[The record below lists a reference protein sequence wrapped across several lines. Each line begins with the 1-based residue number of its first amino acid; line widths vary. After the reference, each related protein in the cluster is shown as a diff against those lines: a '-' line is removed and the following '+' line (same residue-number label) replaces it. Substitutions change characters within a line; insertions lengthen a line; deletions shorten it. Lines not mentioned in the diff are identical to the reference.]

1 MRIHCLV
8 ALLWC
13 APASAVSVAE
23 TLPLN
28 PADWKLYPADLLKSV
43 TSYLAS
49 TLQVSGATDH
59 TNDSAGGSLSVAGS
73 NMILSSHDISLDFRD
88 SVSRR
93 SGGDFQSLAFRYSFP
108 VAGVDF
114 ALSLED
120 SEYGGVT
127 TKAGQQLD
135 ARGEYSGLSL
145 SGSRALWSW
154 NAFEMDSVFSHSSGT
169 RHRYEESVWISDT
182 SHQLS
187 SFGVRCSGKTEMVGG
202 FQAGTL
208 VTAMGGLEN
217 RESTS
222 VSTVTSERTR
232 FHKLT
237 LGASLSRSFYAW
249 DLGLDGRYQL
259 APEDLAS
266 SEYLLVA
273 GPSMSKGFNGQSLY
287 VSEGGWVRMNVR
299 SPGYSLPF
307 LNSVNSY
314 VSVSVL
320 KGWAPTSATD
330 GQAFGASTGEV
341 SLRLQGRGF
350 YASMNVGQILDLS
363 GDAMRRP
370 AGPDVSLS
378 MSLGI

>member
-1 MRIHCLV
+1 MRIYCLV

-13 APASAVSVAE
+13 APASAISMAE
-23 TLPLN
+23 KWPLN
-28 PADWKLYPADLLKSV
+28 PAGWNLYPEDLLKSV

-49 TLQVSGATDH
+49 TLKFSGATDQ
-59 TNDSAGGSLSVAGS
+59 TNDAADGRLSVAGS

-93 SGGDFQSLAFRYSFP
+93 SDGDFQSLAFQYSFP
-108 VAGVDF
+108 VAGFDF
-114 ALSLED
+114 ALTLED
-120 SEYGGVT
+120 SEHGGVT
-127 TKAGQQLD
+127 TKAGQKVD
-135 ARGEYSGLSL
+135 ARDEYRGLKL
-145 SGSRALWSW
+145 SGSRALLSWS
-154 NAFEMDSVFSHSSGT
+154 AFEMDSVFSHSSGT
-169 RHRYEESVWISDT
+169 SHRYEESVWISDT

-187 SFGVRCSGKTEMVGG
+187 SFGVRCSGNMEMVGG
-202 FQAGTL
+202 FQAGTI

-217 RESTS
+217 RESAS
-222 VSTVTSERTR
+222 VSAVSSERTR
-232 FHKLT
+232 FHKLM

-273 GPSMSKGFNGQSLY
+273 GPSMSQGFNGQSMY
-287 VSEGGWVRMNVR
+287 VSEGGWVRMNAR

-307 LNSVNSY
+307 FNSMNSY

-320 KGWAPTSATD
+320 RGWAPTSETD
-330 GQAFGASTGEV
+330 GQGFGASTGEV
-341 SLRLQGRGF
+341 SLRLQGKEF
-350 YASMNVGQILDLS
+350 HASVNVGQILDLS
-363 GDAMRRP
+363 GEAMRRP
-370 AGPDVSLS
+370 TGPDVSLS

>member
-1 MRIHCLV
+1 MRIYCLV

-13 APASAVSVAE
+13 APASAVSIAE
-23 TLPLN
+23 KLPLN
-28 PADWKLYPADLLKSV
+28 PAGWDLYPEDLLRSV

-49 TLQVSGATDH
+49 TLKFSGATDH
-59 TNDSAGGSLSVAGS
+59 TNDSADGRLRVTGS
-73 NMILSSHDISLDFRD
+73 NMILSRHDISLDFRD
-88 SVSRR
+88 SVSRQ
-93 SGGDFQSLAFRYSFP
+93 SDGDFQSLTFQYSFP

-114 ALSLED
+114 ALALED
-120 SEYGGVT
+120 SENGGVT
-127 TKAGQQLD
+127 TKARQQVD
-135 ARGEYSGLSL
+135 ARDEYSGLNL

-154 NAFEMDSVFSHSSGT
+154 NAFEMDGVFSHSSGT
-169 RHRYEESVWISDT
+169 SHRYEESVWVSDT

-222 VSTVTSERTR
+222 VSAVTSERTR

-237 LGASLSRSFYAW
+237 LGASLNRSFYAW

-259 APEDLAS
+259 APEDLVS

-273 GPSMSKGFNGQSLY
+273 GPSMSQGFNGQSMY
-287 VSEGGWVRMNVR
+287 VSEGGWVRMNAR

-307 LNSVNSY
+307 FNSVNSY

-320 KGWAPTSATD
+320 KGWAPTSVTD
-330 GQAFGASTGEV
+330 GQGFGASTGEV

-363 GDAMRRP
+363 GEAMRRP